1 MGNRKKYARCFS
13 NGENISQCGLA
24 YHRRKYVSLIFQRHN
39 LIDYMTPIENVA
51 LTAKQDVLPLLLRLG
66 LTAEEACWLMAVFW
80 GGHHHLHSALL
91 SLNGII

>member
-1 MGNRKKYARCFS
+1 
-13 NGENISQCGLA
+13 
-24 YHRRKYVSLIFQRHN
+24 
-39 LIDYMTPIENVA
+39 MTPIENVA